1 MEDLIK
7 ALNIK
12 ELRYA
17 NIEYIDNNGNY
28 RILKFGT
35 DCDFMEMPIVKE
47 SEVTD

>member
-7 ALNIK
+7 TLNIK

-17 NIEYIDNNGNY
+17 DIRYIDNRGDY
-28 RILKFGT
+28 KVLKFGT

>member
-12 ELRYA
+12 ELRYVD
-17 NIEYIDNNGNY
+17 IEYIDNEGNY

-35 DCDFMEMPIVKE
+35 DCDFMEMPIIKA

>member
-12 ELRYA
+12 ELRHVDIA
-17 NIEYIDNNGNY
+17 YIDNKGDY
-28 RILKFGT
+28 KVLKFGS
-35 DCDFMEMPIVKE
+35 DCDFMEMPIIKE

>member
-7 ALNIK
+7 TLNIK

-17 NIEYIDNNGNY
+17 DIGYIDNEGNY

-35 DCDFMEMPIVKE
+35 DRDFMEMPIIKE
-47 SEVTD
+47 SEMTD

>member
-12 ELRYA
+12 EIRYA
-17 NIEYIDNNGNY
+17 DIEYIDDKGNY

-35 DCDFMEMPIVKE
+35 DCDFMEMPIIKE
-47 SEVTD
+47 SEMTD